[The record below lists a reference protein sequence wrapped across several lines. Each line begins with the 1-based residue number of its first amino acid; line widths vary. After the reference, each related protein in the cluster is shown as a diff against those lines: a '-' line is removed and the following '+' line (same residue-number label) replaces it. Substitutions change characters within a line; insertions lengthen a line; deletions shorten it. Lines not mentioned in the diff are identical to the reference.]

1 MMVLSGQLF
10 FDKASI
16 REMRG
21 QKVAGIVR
29 ARKSRVPTWTP
40 DQNVK
45 IELCLFV
52 RPIQINTFQGVQG
65 PQKAPCVP

>member
-1 MMVLSGQLF
+1 MAQHF

-21 QKVAGIVR
+21 QKVAENVR
-29 ARKSRVPTWTP
+29 ACKSRVLTWTP
-40 DQNVK
+40 GQNVK
-45 IELCLFV
+45 TENCLIV
-52 RPIQINTFQGVQG
+52 RPIKMNTFQGVQG